1 MTVVTGC
8 QDLQLNESKPYK
20 FSVSN
25 SMVTQSDYK
34 ELFTSLNAHSVEY
47 VIVGAFALAF
57 HGVPRN
63 TGDVG
68 ILVDAAPSNAKR
80 VIAALAAFGF
90 GDVGLTESDFT
101 KADHVIQIGVA
112 PVRVDFMTSIN
123 GVTWSEAA
131 SSRVA
136 SDYDGVPIWFLSREA
151 LIKNKK
157 ATGRPRDLADIQALE
172 EQ

>member
-1 MTVVTGC
+1 
-8 QDLQLNESKPYK
+8 
-20 FSVSN
+20 
-25 SMVTQSDYK
+25 
-34 ELFTSLNAHSVEY
+34 
-47 VIVGAFALAF
+47 
-57 HGVPRN
+57 
-63 TGDVG
+63 
-68 ILVDAAPSNAKR
+68 
-80 VIAALAAFGF
+80 
-90 GDVGLTESDFT
+90 
-101 KADHVIQIGVA
+101 
-112 PVRVDFMTSIN
+112 MTSIN